1 MDWIAFKKNQDYN
14 VYTNLLNALLRLGI
28 IKAVTYGMTYEI
40 DDISSNTDML
50 IRDLGPYYFIKGE

>member
-1 MDWIAFKKNQDYN
+1 MDWIAFKKYQDYN
-14 VYTNLLNALLRLGI
+14 VYTNLLNALFRLKI

-50 IRDLGPYYFIKGE
+50 IQDLGPYYFIKGE